1 MDFPDIPLLAIDIG
15 RGTQDIMLYDPATPP
30 ENAVKLVLPA
40 PNVIVG
46 RQIERATAAGRSIC
60 LDGQVMGGG
69 ANSKAIKGALAAG
82 IRVSATPDAA
92 PTIKDNLDLVRAQGI
107 EIVDTP
113 PEDCVVIHTADF
125 MGAQLSAA
133 LAPFGIEIPQQKAL
147 AVQDHGFSP
156 DRSNREFRFLCFE
169 EMLAKGD
176 WDIFALAPDPPH
188 PAMTRMQS
196 VQQQAPGSLVT
207 DTGPVA
213 VIGALCDP
221 VVARHAKKGITIV
234 NIGNGHTLGFTIKGT
249 RVYGMFEHHTGALT
263 TESLARYLKKLQ
275 NGTITRQ
282 EVFDDHGHGA
292 AVNKPLETT
301 FTVATG
307 PNRARLLP
315 DAYQA
320 APFGDMMLTGCFG
333 LLEVWNRRR
342 GDS

>member
-1 MDFPDIPLLAIDIG
+1 MGFPDIPLLAIDIG
-15 RGTQDIMLYDPATPP
+15 RGTQDILLYDPTTPP
-30 ENAVKLVLPA
+30 ENAVKLILPA

-46 RQIERATAAGRSIC
+46 RQIEHAVTAGQSIC

-69 ANSKAIKGALAAG
+69 ANTQAIAGAIAAG
-82 IRVSATPDAA
+82 IRVCATPEAA
-92 PTIKDNLDLVRAQGI
+92 PTIKDNLDLVRARGI
-107 EIVDTP
+107 EITDSP
-113 PEDCVVIHTADF
+113 PGDCVIIRTADY
-125 MGAQLSAA
+125 MGAQLQAA
-133 LAPFGIEIPQQKAL
+133 LAPFGIEIPQQKTI

-196 VQQQAPGSLVT
+196 VQEQAPGSLVT

-221 VVARHAKKGITIV
+221 VVARHAKDGITIV

-263 TESLARYLKKLQ
+263 PESLTRYLKKLQ

-292 AVNKPLETT
+292 AVSQPLETT

-333 LLEVWNRRR
+333 LLEVWKRRR
-342 GDS
+342 GN

>member
-1 MDFPDIPLLAIDIG
+1 MGFPNLPLFAIDVG
-15 RGTQDIMLYDPATPP
+15 RGTQDILLYDPATPP
-30 ENAVKLVLPA
+30 ENAVKLVLPS
-40 PNVIVG
+40 PNVIVA
-46 RQIERATAAGRSIC
+46 RQIEQAATAGRDIF

-69 ANSKAIKGALAAG
+69 ANTQAISKAIAAG
-82 IRVSATPDAA
+82 IRVCVTPKAA
-92 PTIKDNLDLVRAQGI
+92 PTIKDNPDMVRARGI

-113 PEDCVVIHTADF
+113 PEDCVEIRTADY
-125 MGAQLSAA
+125 MGAQLKAA
-133 LAPFGIEIPQQKAL
+133 LSPFGIGVPEQVAI

-188 PAMTRMQS
+188 PSMTRMQS

-221 VVARHAKKGITIV
+221 VVARHAEEGITIV

-249 RVYGMFEHHTGALT
+249 RVCGMFEHHTGALT
-263 TESLARYLKKLQ
+263 KESLARYLKKLQ
-275 NGTITRQ
+275 DGTITRQ

-292 AVNKPLETT
+292 AVNRPLETT

-333 LLEVWNRRR
+333 LLNVWSRRR
-342 GDS
+342 GDL